1 MLLLSDWLNLWQD
14 FQQVGISVERLGDV
28 LNTPVEK
35 KSGRNILP
43 EIQGDIEFK
52 NVRFRYSSDGNVIL
66 NNINLYI
73 SKGDVIGIVGRSGS
87 GKSTLTKLL
96 QRFYIPET
104 GQILIDGHD
113 LSLAD
118 PEWLR
123 RQIGVVLQ
131 ENILFKS

>member
-1 MLLLSDWLNLWQD
+1 WQD

-35 KSGRNILP
+35 NSGRNILP

-113 LSLAD
+113 LSLSD
-118 PEWLR
+118 P
-123 RQIGVVLQ
+123 
-131 ENILFKS
+131 